1 MNSVEIVG
9 AIRGL
14 GQYYRERLE
23 RLEIWID
30 KKRGKRLPNKDGKRV
45 LIILVIGAQQFFAG
59 IRSTNSNP
67 YIWVCPDLKD
77 ENNKK
82 VSLASALRISG
93 FEKNQKV
100 IFKIIEP
107 TNKYRPNKYRLEI
120 LKGQREVV

>member
-9 AIRGL
+9 TVRGL
-14 GQYYRERLE
+14 GQYYREGLE

-30 KKRGKRLPNKDGKRV
+30 KKRGKGLPNKDGKRV
-45 LIILVIGAQQFFAG
+45 PIILVIGAHQFFAG

-67 YIWVCPDLKD
+67 YIWVCPDLKLKD

-93 FEKNQKV
+93 FKKNQKV

-107 TNKYRPNKYRLEI
+107 MKMNKYRLEI
-120 LKGQREVV
+120 LKE